1 MCRRFSGFANLELIS
16 ILRCKL
22 KTDCHLSDYV
32 FVNHTTKSKQ
42 DNTPDIILLLTTSF
56 STKKTNLI
64 HVFSDNT
71 NLYS

>member
-16 ILRCKL
+16 ILCCKL

-42 DNTPDIILLLTTSF
+42 DHTPDIILLLTISF
-56 STKKTNLI
+56 PIKKKQFDPRFF
-64 HVFSDNT
+64 HNT